1 MGTWQTSSQAGK
13 KLVPL
18 NQYFFQQASFLVPA
32 SIVPGRMALLVT
44 LFLMMVNLSTSA
56 TAHSP
61 KSDQVNGLQVWL
73 LTCIMFVFMALLEY
87 ATILYIKNMRGVN
100 SIGFFFR
107 VEIKIRIFWQVK
119 DRVFKAG
126 VMVVTPSKSPDSCW
140 ESQQTELQEHRIKLI
155 DFVCIVLFPVMF
167 LAFNIGYW
175 ALQYAKLYT
184 ETSKLLVDSD

>member
-1 MGTWQTSSQAGK
+1 M
-13 KLVPL
+13 PL

-100 SIGFFFR
+100 SRGSF
-107 VEIKIRIFWQVK
+107 Q
-119 DRVFKAG
+119 G
-126 VMVVTPSKSPDSCW
+126 
-140 ESQQTELQEHRIKLI
+140 
-155 DFVCIVLFPVMF
+155 
-167 LAFNIGYW
+167 
-175 ALQYAKLYT
+175 
-184 ETSKLLVDSD
+184 